1 MTKTAG
7 AGLSVLV
14 ILAASW
20 ICVSGLAYSAS
31 SKSDS
36 SLCPDTDTL
45 PACAAKMAQ
54 CAPLNSLLAPLLG
67 TPSAIISCSN
77 STGIPLSPR
86 YYANLGKAM
95 VTGVSS
101 DLGSKPTSDPVAN
114 LAIRQCVL
122 NSTGM
127 LGPDMGLDRMAV
139 GASVSLLSPPDL
151 GSAVFVAATT
161 TCPVPSTLK
170 ITDYIKCIKKACI
183 ANAVV
188 PGMAPSGM
196 AVPTLSVRDIATPT
210 FF

>member
-1 MTKTAG
+1 MPKTAR
-7 AGLSVLV
+7 AGLSIIV

-20 ICVSGLAYSAS
+20 ISVSALGYSAT

-36 SLCPDTDTL
+36 SLCPDLVTL
-45 PACAAKMAQ
+45 PACSAKMAQ

-67 TPSAIISCSN
+67 TPDAVISCSN

-86 YYANLGKAM
+86 YYASLGKAM

-101 DLGSKPTSDPVAN
+101 GLGNKPTSDPVAN

-127 LGPDMGLDRMAV
+127 LGPDMGIDRMAV

-151 GSAVFVAATT
+151 GSAVFVAATS

-170 ITDYIKCIKKACI
+170 ITDYIKCIKKVCLAS
-183 ANAVV
+183 AVV
-188 PGMAPSGM
+188 PGMAPPGLP
-196 AVPTLSVRDIATPT
+196 APTMSIRDIA
-210 FF
+210 F